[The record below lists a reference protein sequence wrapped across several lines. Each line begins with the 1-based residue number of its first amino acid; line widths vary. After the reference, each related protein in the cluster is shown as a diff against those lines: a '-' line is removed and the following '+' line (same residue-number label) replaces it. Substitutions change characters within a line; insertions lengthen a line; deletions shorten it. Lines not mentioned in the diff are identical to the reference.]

1 MYYFFL
7 VFIIGYITIFNFYWK
22 KPWNYLREIINATH
36 TIYQQNDELV
46 ELSKPLKEIEQQMN
60 QIKMS
65 VLLSQQAVKEAE
77 NKKNNLVMYLAHD
90 IRTPLTSV
98 IGYLSLLKEIPN
110 MDNSQKS
117 KYTEVALDKAQYLEK
132 LINELFEITRYNSNQ
147 IKINF
152 EKVDLYYMLLQLKD
166 EFYPLLSEKGNRAI
180 LKANESL
187 TIKADSEKLARVF
200 NNILKNAIAYSYPNT
215 EIIISAVHK
224 DSKVDI
230 AFRNYGQTIPEEQL
244 SAIFEKFNRL
254 DEARKSDMGGAGLGL
269 SIAKEIINLHGGDIT
284 VQSKDEVTTF
294 TISLPT
300 SI

>member
-1 MYYFFL
+1 MDISLFSIL
-7 VFIIGYITIFNFYWK
+7 LE

-98 IGYLSLLKEIPN
+98 IGYLSLLKEIPD

-132 LINELFEITRYNSNQ
+132 LINEL
-147 IKINF
+147 
-152 EKVDLYYMLLQLKD
+152 LK
-166 EFYPLLSEKGNRAI
+166 
-180 LKANESL
+180 
-187 TIKADSEKLARVF
+187 
-200 NNILKNAIAYSYPNT
+200 
-215 EIIISAVHK
+215 
-224 DSKVDI
+224 
-230 AFRNYGQTIPEEQL
+230 
-244 SAIFEKFNRL
+244 
-254 DEARKSDMGGAGLGL
+254 
-269 SIAKEIINLHGGDIT
+269 
-284 VQSKDEVTTF
+284 
-294 TISLPT
+294 
-300 SI
+300 